1 MQTTVALPWVI
12 IRTPTGRPH
21 ENRDTRPSRSDRN
34 GRIFCRGVN
43 AAVKGTFTL
52 ALYIAIGTIGA
63 AFGQPSSSSI
73 AVKTVPL
80 TVKTVPITRP
90 VEE

>member
-1 MQTTVALPWVI
+1 
-12 IRTPTGRPH
+12 
-21 ENRDTRPSRSDRN
+21 
-34 GRIFCRGVN
+34 
-43 AAVKGTFTL
+43 VKGTFTL

-63 AFGQPSSSSI
+63 AFGQPCCSSI